1 MDHRPAATR
10 RTDRLDRFLAHK
22 IYGLIVFALILWGV
36 FSISQIVVGPVLAR
50 YLNRFMDLVATWVET
65 GLETLSVHSILQ
77 GLLLEGVIGG
87 FGAVVGFLPL
97 IMVLFF
103 LLHLL
108 EDSGYMAR
116 VALLM
121 DRYFK
126 KIGLAG
132 KSIIPMYVGTA
143 CSIPAIMSAR
153 TIKNTRQRRMTIL
166 LTPFIPCGAKLPV
179 IALLLGVFFAW
190 NSAFMTALAYLFAIL
205 IIFIAGWVIKRLV
218 NPFQSTEEDSFLM
231 VELPDYQIPSPK
243 KAFFV
248 MLQRGKAFVIK
259 AGTIIVLMNIVVWF
273 LVNFDFSLAQVA
285 DTEASML
292 RYIASPIA
300 WFLTP
305 IGVASW
311 GLAAAAILG
320 FVAKEEVVGAL
331 AVIFSFSIGDDFG
344 VVDPEG
350 TRTLLSTA
358 AGLTAVSAV
367 AFLAF
372 NLFTPPCFAAIG
384 AMKTEFE
391 SKAWTAFAIFLQL
404 FIGFMT
410 ALVIYQIG
418 TLIVTGSPGMG
429 YLPAIAIV
437 LVTAI
442 VFFYL
447 SHLSKHGKGLAR
459 LG

>member
-1 MDHRPAATR
+1 MWLVFTISQVWLGPLVRDYIEFAFGMVAKWIE
-10 RTDRLDRFLAHK
+10 LGLNSIGSGAILK
-22 IYGLIVFALILWGV
+22 GLII
-36 FSISQIVVGPVLAR
+36 
-50 YLNRFMDLVATWVET
+50 
-65 GLETLSVHSILQ
+65 
-77 GLLLEGVIGG
+77 EGIIGG
-87 FGAVVGFLPL
+87 FTAVIGFLPL

-108 EDSGYMAR
+108 EDSGYMSR

-166 LTPFIPCGAKLPV
+166 LTPFIPCGAKLPI
-179 IALLLGVFFAW
+179 IALLLGVFFTG
-190 NSAFMTALAYLFAIL
+190 SAFMTALTYLGAIIIIFVAGL
-205 IIFIAGWVIKRLV
+205 IIKKLV
-218 NPFQSTEEDSFLM
+218 NPFQKAEENSFLM
-231 VELPDYQIPSPK
+231 VELPDYQVPSPK

-248 MLQRGKAFVIK
+248 MLQRAKAFVVK
-259 AGTIIVLMNIVVWF
+259 AGTIILLMNVIVWF
-273 LVNFDFSLAQVA
+273 FVNFDFSLAQVA
-285 DTEASML
+285 NPEDSML
-292 RYIASPIA
+292 KVIATPIS
-300 WFLTP
+300 FLLTP

-331 AVIFSFSIGDDFG
+331 AVIFAFSISEDFG
-344 VVDPEG
+344 VADIES
-350 TRTLLSTA
+350 TRQTLLTVGGMTS
-358 AGLTAVSAV
+358 VSAV
-367 AFLAF
+367 AYLAF

-391 SKAWTAFAIFLQL
+391 STVWTVFAVSLQL
-404 FIGFMT
+404 FIGFIT
-410 ALVIYQIG
+410 GLLIYQIG
-418 TLIVTGSPGMG
+418 TLIVTRSFGMG
-429 YLPAIAIV
+429 FVPAVIIVVISTLLFLYLNR
-437 LVTAI
+437 
-442 VFFYL
+442 
-447 SHLSKHGKGLAR
+447 LSKKGKGLAK